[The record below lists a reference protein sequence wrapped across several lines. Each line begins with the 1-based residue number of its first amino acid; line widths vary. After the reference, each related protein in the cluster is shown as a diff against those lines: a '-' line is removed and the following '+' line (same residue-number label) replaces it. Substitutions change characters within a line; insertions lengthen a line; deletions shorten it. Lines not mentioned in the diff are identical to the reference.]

1 MNPTLERIIEQ
12 QELVKQE
19 IFELSLLADASSN
32 SIVKYGECQEALCKK
47 KAELVNIEKRI
58 IGSLFTA
65 LNKTAANYPKL
76 EEWEKEDEE
85 MDQ

>member
-12 QELVKQE
+12 QELLHQE

-32 SIVKYGECQEALCKK
+32 STVKYGEYQEALCKK

-65 LNKTAANYPKL
+65 LNKTATNYPKL

>member
-12 QELVKQE
+12 QELLHQE
-19 IFELSLLADASSN
+19 IFELSLLTDASSN

-47 KAELVNIEKRI
+47 EAELVNIEKRI